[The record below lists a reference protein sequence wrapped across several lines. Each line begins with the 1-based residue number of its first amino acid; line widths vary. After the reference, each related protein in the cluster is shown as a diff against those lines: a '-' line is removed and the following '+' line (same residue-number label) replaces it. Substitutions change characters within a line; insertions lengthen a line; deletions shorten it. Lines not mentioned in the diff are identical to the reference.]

1 MKKIYVLALSAL
13 VAFAS
18 NAAKPLYKDSRQPV
32 EKRVADLVGRMTTDE
47 KIGQLLCPM
56 GWEMYEV
63 SADGSVG
70 VSAKFLEMNG
80 SNRQPGGYWAV
91 LRADP
96 WTQKTLDNGLSPRMA
111 AEALNALQKEAVEN
125 TRLGIPLLFAE
136 ECAHGH
142 MAIGSTVFPTGLS
155 MAGTWNRALL
165 ELAGDAVAVET
176 RTKGA
181 HVGYGPVVDVARDPR
196 WSRMEETFGEDP
208 RLSGELGAAYMI
220 GLQGNDP
227 KSDTYI
233 YSTLKHF
240 AAYGIPDGGLNGAG
254 AQVGAVKLY
263 SDYLEPFR
271 IVAEAGGKTIMTS
284 YNSIDGVPSTGNKE
298 LIDGTLRGRWKFDGA
313 VYSDL
318 FSIDGMVSGE
328 AVAADMAEAAALAL
342 KAGVDIDL
350 GANAYRKGLG
360 EALERGLVTEAD
372 LNRAVG
378 HVLDLKFRMGLF
390 ENPYVDPAK
399 AEASAQTA
407 STRGLAREV
416 ARQGTSL
423 LKNDGMLPL
432 SKSVKRIAVI
442 GPNADNMYNQLG
454 DYTAPQREEDVVT
467 VLEGIRAAVG
477 MGTEVE
483 YVKGC
488 AIRDTTKSDIAA
500 AVAAASRADA
510 VVLVVGG
517 SSARDFRTKYEE
529 TGAAKSTEGADAET
543 NTENAE
549 INTENAGVDTED
561 AENVV
566 ADMDCGEG
574 FDRGTLRL
582 LGDQQ
587 KLVESVLAT
596 GVPTV
601 VVYIGG
607 RPLDMSDAAE
617 QASAVM
623 AAWYPGAE
631 GGNAIADLIFGDA
644 NPSGRLPVTIPRGE
658 WQLPIYYSQG
668 QRRDYID
675 AAGSP
680 LYAFGHGLSYTEFAY
695 SDMRVLPGGGGDEL
709 GRVVCK
715 VTNTGERDGAEVVQ
729 LYIRDMVGS
738 VGQPV
743 IALKDF
749 KRVEIAKGD
758 SVEVEFSLTADKLA
772 MYDRQLRHVVEPG
785 RFKVMVGAS
794 SADIRLSGELNVENE
809 VVLTD

>member
-63 SADGSVG
+63 SADGRVG

-208 RLSGELGAAYMI
+208 RLSGELGAAYMV

-360 EALERGLVTEAD
+360 VALERGLVTEAD

-416 ARQGTSL
+416 ARQGTAL

-477 MGTEVE
+477 EGTEVE

-500 AVAAASRADA
+500 AVAAANRADA

-529 TGAAKSTEGADAET
+529 TGAAKSSEEAD
-543 NTENAE
+543 
-549 INTENAGVDTED
+549 I
-561 AENVV
+561 V

-587 KLVESVLAT
+587 KLVESVLTT

-607 RPLDMSDAAE
+607 RPLDMSSAAE

-695 SDMRVLPGGGGDEL
+695 SDMRVLPGRGGDEL

-715 VTNTGERDGAEVVQ
+715 VTNTGARDGAEVVQ

-749 KRVEIAKGD
+749 KRVEIAKGY
-758 SVEVEFSLTADKLA
+758 SVDVEFSLTADKLA
-772 MYDRQLRHVVEPG
+772 MYDKQLRHVVEPG

-794 SADIRLSGELNVENE
+794 SADIRLNGELNVEKE